1 MGRLTDPMHAGVV
14 RLLWCLACLAAAAS
28 SKQMRK
34 VDPVA
39 LGHERMV
46 NLSGVVR
53 SMKTLAL
60 DPPVFLISQFLTPAE
75 ADGIVRAGTAKGL
88 GKSQVAHP
96 SANGISLPPHHAQ
109 FKGAF
114 SRHDQNRDGAL
125 DSDEL
130 AVFLSDEM
138 DMPNHAGEWDTFLQ
152 RYSLTGSKVSFKTFK
167 TKGIDLGKY
176 VTWLTNLKPHLRQRY
191 SNQAWLHYDLAAT
204 SILKERAAA
213 VTLLPSRIIQSAED
227 LQVLRYSSGG
237 HYACH
242 HDSSPDLLEEGE
254 SVRLATIALFL
265 NEPASGG
272 EIAFPAADHPESAS
286 YGEEEWSD
294 MESRCQPTSQCI
306 QMGGVVVKPRKGDA
320 VFWYNMKVEKWS
332 EDGSQVPGAEA
343 LYWNSMHCGAEVKE
357 GEKWMANMWL
367 QSALSDDVADEDEM

>member
-1 MGRLTDPMHAGVV
+1 MGRLPPNTMRAGMW
-14 RLLWCLACLAAAAS
+14 RMLWCLACLAAAAS

-130 AVFLSDEM
+130 AV
-138 DMPNHAGEWDTFLQ
+138 
-152 RYSLTGSKVSFKTFK
+152 
-167 TKGIDLGKY
+167 
-176 VTWLTNLKPHLRQRY
+176 
-191 SNQAWLHYDLAAT
+191 
-204 SILKERAAA
+204 
-213 VTLLPSRIIQSAED
+213 
-227 LQVLRYSSGG
+227 
-237 HYACH
+237 
-242 HDSSPDLLEEGE
+242 
-254 SVRLATIALFL
+254 
-265 NEPASGG
+265 
-272 EIAFPAADHPESAS
+272 
-286 YGEEEWSD
+286 
-294 MESRCQPTSQCI
+294 
-306 QMGGVVVKPRKGDA
+306 
-320 VFWYNMKVEKWS
+320 
-332 EDGSQVPGAEA
+332 
-343 LYWNSMHCGAEVKE
+343 
-357 GEKWMANMWL
+357 
-367 QSALSDDVADEDEM
+367 